1 MSTDDRNL
9 PLELRIPLG
18 TVVDASTPPNLVSRN
33 PGPSAISGASPGLA
47 TGAPTP
53 LASPTLPDPSDP
65 QAMTLLVA
73 KLANEMFGGSS
84 VVPSES
90 PASIVGSPH
99 GLHAPGS
106 PGFSPSLVP
115 GPAPAGADLSNPVHA
130 GVPSGSAPTSSAPS
144 DGPSVSNL
152 GMGGVPTIPGPGVN
166 PGPSTSGPTSGSPF
180 ATVPS
185 FATFGG
191 ASPAANVAD
200 PMPASAFDQPSS
212 SNTGMAGVP
221 TSPTTSGSAP
231 YGSAPMLASVG
242 GVPGMGGAGMS
253 SFGGVPGATQS
264 SGPASSTSSYGSGS
278 PFADAPS
285 FASVGGMPAI
295 GAPPRDDRGTSDSRG
310 ASPSRSSSDSRGS
323 TDLRGTSDPRGSTES
338 RSNPPTRGGSPHSG
352 YGDAPTYGGAAPGY
366 GGNVSHGSSSQ
377 GAPQREGI
385 PSSGTPFAD
394 GQQVAPHDDGHS
406 PTTLIP
412 HGTPPP
418 ELTPAYSG
426 GTPSAPPGVLQ
437 GAPKP
442 SVPSARTVTEPV
454 GDAPFGES
462 VLDLG
467 KLGLSPFGASPHD
480 LTGTEAPISVGE
492 ATEPFGDSPFGNGPI
507 DLSSIGLSPYGRAPT
522 EGMTLPMVDTL
533 PAGTGPYWVP
543 PATALGIDMGEPR
556 IASHDVRPGGDDR
569 LIRDLGGNAFD
580 PYRVRK
586 DFPILEERVHGGK
599 RLIWLDSAA
608 TTQKPR
614 AVIDRVSYFY
624 AHENS
629 NVHRAAHA
637 LAARATDAYESARES
652 VRRFINAP
660 TTKEIVWVRGA
671 TEGIN
676 LVAQT
681 WGKRHVGKGDEIVIT
696 HLEHHANIVP
706 WQMLCAEK
714 GARLRV
720 APVDDRGDVILE
732 EYEKLMGPRTRL
744 VAIPQVSNA
753 LGTIT
758 PTREM
763 VEIAH
768 RYGAKV
774 LVDGAQSVSH
784 MRVDVQQLDCEWF
797 VFSGHKVFAPTGIGV
812 VYAKREILE
821 ASPPYQGGGNM
832 IEDVT
837 FERTR
842 YQPPPSRFEAG
853 TGSIG
858 DAVGLGAALDYV
870 SKIGIETIDRY
881 EHDLLVY
888 GTRRL
893 ATVPGLTMI
902 GTSKHK
908 AGVMS
913 FTLAGQRTE
922 DISAELDKEGIA
934 VRSGHHCAQPI
945 LRRFG
950 VEATVRAS
958 LAFYNICEDI
968 DALVEALHRLQ
979 GARR

>member
-1 MSTDDRNL
+1 MTTDDRNL

-18 TVVDASTPPNLVSRN
+18 TVVDASTPPSMVARN
-33 PGPSAISGASPGLA
+33 PGPSALTGASPGLGTA
-47 TGAPTP
+47 APTP

-65 QAMTLLVA
+65 QTMTLLIAKVA
-73 KLANEMFGGSS
+73 AEMFGGSS
-84 VVPSES
+84 IVPAES

-99 GLHAPGS
+99 GLRAPGS
-106 PGFSPSLVP
+106 PGFSPTLVP
-115 GPAPAGADLSNPVHA
+115 GPAPAGADLSNPINA
-130 GVPSGSAPTSSAPS
+130 TIPSGSAPSGSTPSGAPGFSATPIDAPGSSSA
-144 DGPSVSNL
+144 GI
-152 GMGGVPTIPGPGVN
+152 G
-166 PGPSTSGPTSGSPF
+166 
-180 ATVPS
+180 
-185 FATFGG
+185 
-191 ASPAANVAD
+191 
-200 PMPASAFDQPSS
+200 
-212 SNTGMAGVP
+212 GVP
-221 TSPTTSGSAP
+221 TSPTASGSAPHGSAP
-231 YGSAPMLASVG
+231 YGAAPYGSTPELGLISAT
-242 GVPGMGGAGMS
+242 PGMGAPGITQ
-253 SFGGVPGATQS
+253 FGGVPGAPHGTNP
-264 SGPASSTSSYGSGS
+264 GVPSTPTAPTFDAS
-278 PFADAPS
+278 PFSASPS
-285 FASVGGMPAI
+285 FSNVGGMPPMAST
-295 GAPPRDDRGTSDSRG
+295 ATTSRDQVP
-310 ASPSRSSSDSRGS
+310 ASSSYPG
-323 TDLRGTSDPRGSTES
+323 GTPNPAS
-338 RSNPPTRGGSPHSG
+338 SNPVQPHGESPHSG

-366 GGNVSHGSSSQ
+366 GGGSPAHGARSTSAQRDSGSSSQ
-377 GAPQREGI
+377 REGV
-385 PSSGTPFAD
+385 PSSATQFA
-394 GQQVAPHDDGHS
+394 GGSQVQPAEGGHS
-406 PTTLIP
+406 PTTVMP

-418 ELTPAYSG
+418 ALTPAYSG
-426 GTPSAPPGVLQ
+426 GAPSAPPGVMHE
-437 GAPKP
+437 APKP
-442 SVPSARTVTEPV
+442 SVPSTRHATGPIGES
-454 GDAPFGES
+454 PFGS
-462 VLDLG
+462 SALDLG
-467 KLGLSPFGASPHD
+467 KLGLSPFGTSPQSI
-480 LTGTEAPISVGE
+480 TSTQAPLSAGE
-492 ATEPFGDSPFGNGPI
+492 AAEPFGDSPIGDAPVEVISSSSPFGDAPM

-522 EGMTLPMVDTL
+522 EGMTLPIVDAM
-533 PAGTGPYWVP
+533 PAGTGPYFMP
-543 PATALGIDMGEPR
+543 PANALGIDMGEPR
-556 IASHDVRPGGDDR
+556 IAAHDVRPGGDDR
-569 LIRDLGGNAFD
+569 LVRDLGTNAFD

-599 RLIWLDSAA
+599 RLVWLDNAA

-614 AVIDRVSYFY
+614 AVIDRISYFY

-637 LAARATDAYESARES
+637 LAARATDAYENARES

-660 TTKEIVWVRGA
+660 STKEIVWCRGA

-676 LVAQT
+676 LIAQS
-681 WGKRHVGKGDEIVIT
+681 WGRRHVGKGDEIVIT

-763 VEIAH
+763 VAIAH

-784 MRVDVQQLDCEWF
+784 MRVDVQALDCEWF
-797 VFSGHKVFAPTGIGV
+797 VFSGHKVFAPTGIGA
-812 VYAKREILE
+812 VYGKREILE
-821 ASPPYQGGGNM
+821 ASPPWQGGGNM

-842 YQPPPSRFEAG
+842 YNPPPSRFEAG

-908 AGVMS
+908 AGVLS

-958 LAFYNICEDI
+958 LAFYNVCEDI

-979 GARR
+979 AARR